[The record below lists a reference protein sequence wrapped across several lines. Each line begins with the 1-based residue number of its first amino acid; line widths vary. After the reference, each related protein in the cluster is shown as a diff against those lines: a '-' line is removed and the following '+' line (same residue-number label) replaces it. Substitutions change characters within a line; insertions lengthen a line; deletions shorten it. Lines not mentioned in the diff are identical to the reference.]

1 MTEFLSE
8 IRRRIAQTRE
18 DLAVARAEGDD
29 YLLGV
34 RLGELE
40 SLARL
45 AAENGIEV
53 EGVRESLAEH
63 GITTP
68 SLGVPLVVDLRH
80 SRQDGQGGQPSGLQ
94 PVREDSTVG

>member
-18 DLAVARAEGDD
+18 DLAAAHSDADD
-29 YLLGV
+29 YLVGV

-45 AAENGIEV
+45 AADHGIEV
-53 EGVRESLAEH
+53 EGVQESLAAH
-63 GITTP
+63 GLTTP
-68 SLGVPLVVDLRH
+68 ALGVPLVVDLR
-80 SRQDGQGGQPSGLQ
+80 DGGNAHGRTPA
-94 PVREDSTVG
+94 PTVREDCATG